1 MLEQRLEVREAGIG
15 LSMLREEFARPLKIL
30 MAAVSLVLLMACA
43 NVANLLLA
51 RGAARR
57 REVAL
62 RFSLGATRWRLIR
75 QTLTESLLLA
85 ASGAALGILLGVW
98 GTRVLIHF
106 LPEQAGD
113 PVSALPDGAV
123 LVFTLAVCIISAL
136 LFGLVPALRSTAVL
150 PSPGLRS
157 ETGGASGTPLLRRA
171 LVVAQV
177 AFSTVL
183 VVMASL
189 FGHSLFELRSVDL
202 GFSHQNVIT
211 FNLDLPRDRRGRDV
225 LEPYKRLAAQLD
237 VLAGIRS
244 VSYGFPGPFQM
255 GSSSASIRVPGSERT
270 AVEPA
275 DVAVAQVAPRYFE
288 TIGAAVVRGREFNA
302 NDIAEL
308 RDIAVVN
315 EAFVRTFLH
324 GEPHPEERYLSFDKK
339 RTSIVG
345 VVRDVRQDGIQKA
358 PKPTIYVPAGSDIN
372 RGGPTMLVRTALPP
386 MALLRTVYRET
397 LKLGPSIVVQ
407 NFAKLAQHV
416 DESIFEQRLLAAVS
430 GVFGALAL
438 VLAAVGLYGVVAY
451 GTAGRTAEIG
461 VRIAMGARRGQVV
474 WMILRGSLGLV
485 SMGLAIGLIAAGMA
499 AKAVASILFGI
510 LPSDPVAFGFTAAA
524 LAITGLAAAF
534 VPARRAA
541 SIDPLRALRHE

>member
-1 MLEQRLEVREAGIG
+1 
-15 LSMLREEFARPLKIL
+15 
-30 MAAVSLVLLMACA
+30 
-43 NVANLLLA
+43 
-51 RGAARR
+51 
-57 REVAL
+57 VAL
-62 RFSLGATRWRLIR
+62 RFSLGATRWRLVR
-75 QTLTESLLLA
+75 QALTESLLLA

-98 GTRVLIHF
+98 GTRLLIRF

-113 PVSALPDGAV
+113 PLSAWPDGAV
-123 LVFTLAVCIISAL
+123 LIFTLAASIFSAL
-136 LFGLVPALRSTAVL
+136 LFGLVPALRSTAIL
-150 PSPGLRS
+150 TSARLRS

-177 AFSTVL
+177 AFSAVL

-202 GFSHQNVIT
+202 GFRNQNVIA
-211 FNLDLPRDRRGRDV
+211 FNLDLPRDRRSRDV
-225 LEPYKRLAAQLD
+225 LEPYRRLAAQLD
-237 VLAGIRS
+237 ALPGIRS

-255 GSSSASIRVPGSERT
+255 GVSSAMVRVPGSERT
-270 AVEPA
+270 ALEPA
-275 DVAVAQVAPRYFE
+275 DVATAQVAPRYFE
-288 TIGAAVVRGREFNA
+288 TIGTAVVVGREFSA
-302 NDIAEL
+302 GDIVES
-308 RDIAVVN
+308 RDVAIVN
-315 EAFVRTFLH
+315 EAFVRAFLS
-324 GEPHPEERYLSFDKK
+324 GEPHPDQRYLSFDKE
-339 RTSIVG
+339 RTSIIG

-358 PKPTIYVPAGSDIN
+358 PKPTIYVPAGSNIN

-397 LKLGPSIVVQ
+397 LNLGPSVVVQ
-407 NFAKLAQHV
+407 NFATLAQRV
-416 DESIFEQRLLAAVS
+416 DDSIFEQRLLATLS
-430 GVFGALAL
+430 GFFGVLAL

-461 VRIAMGARRGQVV
+461 VRIAIGARRGQVV

-485 SMGLAIGLIAAGMA
+485 SMGLAFGLIASAAA

-510 LPSDPVAFGFTAAA
+510 LPSDPTAFGFTAAA

-541 SIDPLRALRHE
+541 SIDPMRALRHE